1 MAIVSLLGAPQA
13 RLFEIIYDEN
23 PELREFPLDWY
34 QLSEPKVQ
42 VGARTRISLV
52 GDARKHSEPRLSGIR
67 NVFYNRVDLT
77 QLIRHQ
83 KPLIVYGATTKRSLT
98 AYMARQWGIELNP
111 ELIVD
116 GPIDP
121 DGTELT
127 LTFQNHK
134 YLLVDD
140 ALTFQYVWA
149 ETTAVETLFTEPM
162 LSGHDLPWPYPT
174 ALKNLFEV
182 DQLNGLAAPSLLM
195 HMPTVSRYWAV
206 FDEATAQWLASRE
219 VGGSYSPNTL
229 VAAVVMASSGAYP
242 WQCVDSENAQYNL
255 WASEIVY
262 NGLSEGVMSSIATHV
277 LKLRPNTTDY
287 HQGIGEILIHYNG

>member
-1 MAIVSLLGAPQA
+1 MAIVSLLGEPQA
-13 RLFEIIYDEN
+13 RLFEIIYREN

-42 VGARTRISLV
+42 VGARTRLALI
-52 GDARKHSEPRLSGIR
+52 GDARKHTDPRLSGVR
-67 NVFYNRVDLT
+67 NVFYNRVDLS

-83 KPLIVYGATTKRSLT
+83 KPLIVYGATTKRALT
-98 AYMARQWGIELNP
+98 TYMGRQWGIELDP
-111 ELIVD
+111 SLIVD

-140 ALTFQYVWA
+140 ELTFQYVWA
-149 ETTAVETLFTEPM
+149 DTTAIETLFNTTQLP
-162 LSGHDLPWPYPT
+162 GHELPWPYPT
-174 ALKNLFEV
+174 SLKTLFET
-182 DQLNGLAAPSLLM
+182 DRLNGMAAPSLLM
-195 HMPTVSRYWAV
+195 HMPTVSQYWMV
-206 FDEATAQWLASRE
+206 FDPTIVEWLASRV

-229 VAAVVMASSGAYP
+229 VAAVSLASNGAYS
-242 WQCVDSENAQYNL
+242 WQCVDTENAQYNL

-262 NGLSEGVMSSIATHV
+262 NGPSEGVMSTIATHV
-277 LKLRPNTTDY
+277 LKLRPNTTYY